1 MIIRGKLN
9 LKHDNDNYIMFS
21 GGRLVDLTE
30 HLNLMLLQD
39 VHMSVKSMYDGKV
52 FFDLKGKLVKD
63 RVQPMY
69 YMYHIDGQDIDSI
82 LWGLVGL
89 KLEIEVNNITKE

>member
-1 MIIRGKLN
+1 MLILKGKLCLN
-9 LKHDNDNYIMFS
+9 QKDDYTVFNN
-21 GGRLVDLTE
+21 GRLLNLTE

-52 FFDLKGKLVKD
+52 FFDLKGELVKD